1 MEVISVRIPYQPRQ
15 LFRTSCRLR
24 VNRIIGELIMDKN
37 QNELFEEIIDI
48 LLEGY
53 FEVVFKE
60 RKNKKSRKRPTID
73 LRVRNNDDKVVG
85 ETFSNIYRR

>member
-1 MEVISVRIPYQPRQ
+1 
-15 LFRTSCRLR
+15 
-24 VNRIIGELIMDKN
+24 MDKN
-37 QNELFEEIIDI
+37 QNELFEELIDI

-53 FEVVFKE
+53 FEVIFKE

>member
-1 MEVISVRIPYQPRQ
+1 M
-15 LFRTSCRLR
+15 
-24 VNRIIGELIMDKN
+24 NRIIGELIMDKN
-37 QNELFEEIIDI
+37 QNELFEELIDI
-48 LLEGY
+48 LLKGY

-60 RKNKKSRKRPTID
+60 GKNKKSQKRPTID

>member
-1 MEVISVRIPYQPRQ
+1 
-15 LFRTSCRLR
+15 
-24 VNRIIGELIMDKN
+24 MDKN

-73 LRVRNNDDKVVG
+73 LRVKKNDDKVVS

>member
-1 MEVISVRIPYQPRQ
+1 
-15 LFRTSCRLR
+15 

>member
-1 MEVISVRIPYQPRQ
+1 M
-15 LFRTSCRLR
+15 
-24 VNRIIGELIMDKN
+24 NRIIGELIMDKN
-37 QNELFEEIIDI
+37 QNELFEELIDI

-53 FEVVFKE
+53 FEVIFKE

>member
-1 MEVISVRIPYQPRQ
+1 
-15 LFRTSCRLR
+15 
-24 VNRIIGELIMDKN
+24 MDKN

>member
-1 MEVISVRIPYQPRQ
+1 
-15 LFRTSCRLR
+15 
-24 VNRIIGELIMDKN
+24 MDKN
-37 QNELFEEIIDI
+37 QTQLFEELIDI

-60 RKNKKSRKRPTID
+60 CKNKKSHKRPTID
-73 LRVRNNDDKVVG
+73 LRVRNNDDKVVS